1 MKVLYKNANVF
12 TGNNTDFEEGINFIV
27 DTDSGEFITATDV
40 DQEVDLV
47 GKYVMPGM
55 INAHTHIV
63 ADPYEKISTLG
74 DKDVTAATSTFLA
87 LKNLN
92 ALLTDGVTYIR
103 DVGSVFDVDIELSAL
118 EECGELVAPGIIAS
132 GNPLTMTGGHFSN
145 GSYEVDG
152 VDEVKKF
159 ARLVMKKGARNVKM
173 MATGGVSFNGETP
186 WDVQMTEEELRA
198 GVIEAHHKGRT
209 ACAHAQGT
217 EGIQNALRAGVDSVE
232 HAIFLD
238 DEIIQM
244 FLDKDI
250 YIVPTLTAPWAINQN
265 ADELPDFMVKKSL
278 AVEKAHRQSIG
289 QAAKAGVKLAMGT
302 DSGTAY
308 NNFNKNS
315 SIELAMMV
323 DTGATN
329 LQALQA
335 ATIHGA
341 DLLKITDHAGSI
353 EAGKLADFIV
363 LDDNP
368 MQDIKAL
375 QADKVVYKKGHVVA

>member
-132 GNPLTMTGGHFSN
+132 GYPLTMTGGHFSN

-238 DEIIQM
+238 DETIQM

-335 ATIHGA
+335 ATINGA

>member
-132 GNPLTMTGGHFSN
+132 GNPLTMTGGHFSD

-238 DEIIQM
+238 DETIQM

>member
-238 DEIIQM
+238 DETIQM

-335 ATIHGA
+335 ATINGA

>member
-12 TGNNTDFEEGINFIV
+12 TGNNTDFEEGINFVV
-27 DTDSGEFITATDV
+27 DTESGEFVSDTAV
-40 DQEVDLV
+40 DQEVDLA

-63 ADPYEKISTLG
+63 ADPYEKIATLG

-118 EECGELVAPGIIAS
+118 EESGELVAPGIIAS

-173 MATGGVSFNGETP
+173 MATGGVSFSGETP

-238 DEIIQM
+238 DETIQM
-244 FLDKDI
+244 FLDKGI

-265 ADELPDFMVKKSL
+265 ADELPEFMVKKSL
-278 AVEKAHRQSIG
+278 AVEKAHRKSIG

-308 NNFNKNS
+308 NNFDKNS

-329 LQALQA
+329 LQVLQA
-335 ATIHGA
+335 ATVNGA
-341 DLLKITDHAGSI
+341 DLLKISDHAGSI
-353 EAGKLADFIV
+353 ETGKLADFIV

-375 QADKVVYKKGHVVA
+375 QAKKVVYKKGHVVA

>member
-12 TGNNTDFEEGINFIV
+12 TGNNTDFEEGIDFVV
-27 DTDSGEFITATDV
+27 DTETGEFVSDTDV
-40 DQEVDLV
+40 DQEVDLA

-63 ADPYEKISTLG
+63 ADPYEKIATLG

-118 EECGELVAPGIIAS
+118 EESGELVAPGIIAS

-173 MATGGVSFNGETP
+173 MATGGVSFSGETP

-238 DEIIQM
+238 DETIQM
-244 FLDKDI
+244 FLDKGI

-278 AVEKAHRQSIG
+278 AVEKAHRKSIG
-289 QAAKAGVKLAMGT
+289 EAAKAGVKLAMGT

-308 NNFNKNS
+308 NNFDKNS

-335 ATIHGA
+335 ATINGA
-341 DLLKITDHAGSI
+341 DLLKISDHAGSI

>member
-12 TGNNTDFEEGINFIV
+12 TGNNTDFEEGIDFVV
-27 DTDSGEFITATDV
+27 DTESGEFVSDTAV
-40 DQEVDLV
+40 DQEVDLA

-63 ADPYEKISTLG
+63 ADPYEKIATLG

-118 EECGELVAPGIIAS
+118 EESGELVAPGIIAS

-173 MATGGVSFNGETP
+173 MATGGVSFSGETP

-238 DEIIQM
+238 DETIQM
-244 FLDKDI
+244 FLDKGI

-265 ADELPDFMVKKSL
+265 ADELPEFMVKKSL
-278 AVEKAHRQSIG
+278 AVEKAHRKSIG

-308 NNFNKNS
+308 NNFDKNS

-329 LQALQA
+329 LQVLQA
-335 ATIHGA
+335 ATVNGA
-341 DLLKITDHAGSI
+341 DLLKISDHAGSI
-353 EAGKLADFIV
+353 ETGKLADFIV

-375 QADKVVYKKGHVVA
+375 QAKKVVYKKGHVVA

>member
-12 TGNNTDFEEGINFIV
+12 TGNNTDFEEGIDFVV
-27 DTDSGEFITATDV
+27 DTESGEFVSDTAV
-40 DQEVDLV
+40 DQEVDLA

-63 ADPYEKISTLG
+63 ADPYEKIATLG

-118 EECGELVAPGIIAS
+118 EESGELVAPGIIAS

-173 MATGGVSFNGETP
+173 MATGGVSFSGETP

-238 DEIIQM
+238 DETIQM
-244 FLDKDI
+244 FLDKGI

-265 ADELPDFMVKKSL
+265 ADELPEFMVKKSL
-278 AVEKAHRQSIG
+278 AVEKAHRKSIG
-289 QAAKAGVKLAMGT
+289 QAAKACVKLAMGT

-308 NNFNKNS
+308 NNFDKNS

-329 LQALQA
+329 LQVLQA
-335 ATIHGA
+335 ATVNGA
-341 DLLKITDHAGSI
+341 DLLKISDHAGSI
-353 EAGKLADFIV
+353 ETGKLADFIV

-375 QADKVVYKKGHVVA
+375 QAKKVVYKKGHVVA

>member
-12 TGNNTDFEEGINFIV
+12 TGNNTDFEEGIDFVV
-27 DTDSGEFITATDV
+27 DTESGEFVSDTAV
-40 DQEVDLV
+40 DQEVDLA

-63 ADPYEKISTLG
+63 ADPYEKIATLG

-118 EECGELVAPGIIAS
+118 EESGELVAPGIIAS

-173 MATGGVSFNGETP
+173 MATGGVSFSGETP

-232 HAIFLD
+232 HVFSW
-238 DEIIQM
+238 M
-244 FLDKDI
+244 TKPFKC
-250 YIVPTLTAPWAINQN
+250 
-265 ADELPDFMVKKSL
+265 F
-278 AVEKAHRQSIG
+278 
-289 QAAKAGVKLAMGT
+289 
-302 DSGTAY
+302 
-308 NNFNKNS
+308 
-315 SIELAMMV
+315 
-323 DTGATN
+323 
-329 LQALQA
+329 
-335 ATIHGA
+335 
-341 DLLKITDHAGSI
+341 
-353 EAGKLADFIV
+353 
-363 LDDNP
+363 
-368 MQDIKAL
+368 
-375 QADKVVYKKGHVVA
+375 

>member
-12 TGNNTDFEEGINFIV
+12 TGNNTDFEEGINFVV
-27 DTDSGEFITATDV
+27 DTESGEFVSATDV
-40 DQEVDLV
+40 DQEVDLA

-63 ADPYEKISTLG
+63 ADPYEKIATLG

-118 EECGELVAPGIIAS
+118 EESGELVAPGIIAS

-173 MATGGVSFNGETP
+173 MATGGVSFSGETP

-238 DEIIQM
+238 DETIQM
-244 FLDKDI
+244 FLDKGI

-278 AVEKAHRQSIG
+278 AVEKAHRKSIG

-308 NNFNKNS
+308 NNFDKNS

-335 ATIHGA
+335 ATVNGA
-341 DLLKITDHAGSI
+341 DLLKISDHAGSI

>member
-40 DQEVDLV
+40 DQEIDLV

-238 DEIIQM
+238 DETIQM

-335 ATIHGA
+335 ATINGA

>member
-12 TGNNTDFEEGINFIV
+12 TGNNTDFEEGIDFVV
-27 DTDSGEFITATDV
+27 DTESGEFVSDTAV
-40 DQEVDLV
+40 DQEVDLA
-47 GKYVMPGM
+47 GKYVTPGM

-63 ADPYEKISTLG
+63 ADPYEKIATLG

-118 EECGELVAPGIIAS
+118 EESGELVAPGIIAS

-173 MATGGVSFNGETP
+173 MATGGVSFSGETP

-209 ACAHAQGT
+209 ACAHAQRT

-238 DEIIQM
+238 DETIQM
-244 FLDKDI
+244 FLDKGI

-265 ADELPDFMVKKSL
+265 ADELPEFMVKKSL
-278 AVEKAHRQSIG
+278 AVEKAHRKSIG

-308 NNFNKNS
+308 NNFDKNS

-329 LQALQA
+329 LQVLQA
-335 ATIHGA
+335 ATVNGA
-341 DLLKITDHAGSI
+341 DLLKISDHAGSI
-353 EAGKLADFIV
+353 ETGKLADFIV

-375 QADKVVYKKGHVVA
+375 QAKKVVYKKGHVVA

>member
-12 TGNNTDFEEGINFIV
+12 TGNNTDFEEGIDFVV
-27 DTDSGEFITATDV
+27 DTESGEFVSDTAV
-40 DQEVDLV
+40 DQEVDLA

-63 ADPYEKISTLG
+63 ADPYEKIATLG

-118 EECGELVAPGIIAS
+118 EESGELVAPGIIAS

-159 ARLVMKKGARNVKM
+159 ARLVMKKFARNVKM
-173 MATGGVSFNGETP
+173 MATGGVSFSGETP

-238 DEIIQM
+238 DETIQM
-244 FLDKDI
+244 FLDKGI

-265 ADELPDFMVKKSL
+265 ADELPEFMVKKSL
-278 AVEKAHRQSIG
+278 AVEKAHRKSIG

-308 NNFNKNS
+308 NNFDKNS

-329 LQALQA
+329 LQVLQA
-335 ATIHGA
+335 ATVNGA
-341 DLLKITDHAGSI
+341 DLLKISDHAGSI
-353 EAGKLADFIV
+353 ETGKLADFIV

-375 QADKVVYKKGHVVA
+375 QAKKVVYKKGHVVA